1 MNYPLPLSS
10 LSCASLRTLSALL
23 MAAILAGTSL
33 EAQFYTV
40 TDLGS
45 LLPSFSGS
53 SSNGMGINSSGQVTG
68 STTFGQVQFVSEG
81 FRAYRYSAGIMTPLG
96 TTAGATGSY
105 GYGINAT
112 GQVTGFSTTAV
123 VGPDHAFLYDGSVM
137 KDLGTL
143 GGSTSYGYGIN
154 ASGWVTG
161 GSDTTASGQ
170 QHAFLYNG
178 TGMVDLGT
186 MKTDWSGNADPS
198 GFSAGYGI
206 NDNGWVTGWT
216 EVAPGGYSEAFLYNG
231 TTMTSLGTFSGG
243 TTGSGGAGINNSGQV
258 TGWAS
263 MDKGGSQV
271 SHAFRYSNGTMKN
284 LGSLG
289 GSFSGGLGI
298 NAGGQIVGQADTLDG
313 YYRAFFYS
321 DDTGMID
328 LNSLIAPG
336 SGWVLNS
343 ANGINDLG
351 QIVGTGTITGISDKS
366 GNIINVQHGFLLTP
380 VTSSVPDSGA
390 TAAMLGI
397 VLAGLVA
404 LRRRLPFGQLVGNT

>member
-1 MNYPLPLSS
+1 
-10 LSCASLRTLSALL
+10 

-68 STTFGQVQFVSEG
+68 STNFGQQQFTSEG
-81 FRAYRYSAGIMTPLG
+81 FRAYRYSAGTMTSLG
-96 TTAGATGSY
+96 TIAGNTDSY
-105 GYGINAT
+105 GYGINAK
-112 GQVTGFSTTAV
+112 GQVTGFSTKV
-123 VGPDHAFLYDGSVM
+123 VDQVVNGVVVRVVVEPDHAFLYDGSVM

-161 GSDTTASGQ
+161 GSDTTLSGE

-178 TGMVDLGT
+178 TTMTDLGHI
-186 MKTDWSGNADPS
+186 KKDSNGEAVPS

-216 EVAPGGYSEAFLYNG
+216 EVAPGKYSEAFLYDG

-243 TTGSGGAGINNSGQV
+243 VEGSGGAGINNSGQV

-263 MDKGGSQV
+263 MDNGGTQV
-271 SHAFRYSNGTMKN
+271 SHAFRYSNGTMKD

-298 NAGGQIVGQADTLDG
+298 NASGKIVGQASTQDG
-313 YYRAFFYS
+313 NYHAFFYS

-328 LNSLIAPG
+328 LNSLIATG
-336 SGWVLNS
+336 SRWVLDS

-390 TAAMLGI
+390 TAAMLGM

-404 LRRRLPFGQLVGNT
+404 LRRRFV